1 MGIEVARTNFAFQKN
16 PTCAMFFEAVIS
28 KVRVSFDFIDQQLDM
43 ICPTDRLKKKID
55 FFPKLLSGETFFF
68 VLPFKIISDHFII
81 VLFNMNNVLL
91 YINYDY
97 FKQS

>member
-28 KVRVSFDFIDQQLDM
+28 KVRVSFDFIDQQLNM

-55 FFPKLLSGETFFF
+55 FFSKIVVRGNFFLCPS
-68 VLPFKIISDHFII
+68 V
-81 VLFNMNNVLL
+81 
-91 YINYDY
+91 
-97 FKQS
+97 